1 MANSLVLEV
10 NFMNEKKN
18 KKKINYLI
26 LSMGLGLIW
35 GIIYKQLATG
45 LSVSFLIGLALNI
58 RINKSFY

>member
-1 MANSLVLEV
+1 
-10 NFMNEKKN
+10 MNKNKN

-35 GIIYKQLATG
+35 GIIYKQLTTG

>member
-1 MANSLVLEV
+1 
-10 NFMNEKKN
+10 MNKNKN

-35 GIIYKQLATG
+35 GIIYKQLTTG

-58 RINKSFY
+58 IINKSFYLFST